1 MDTTRNLS
9 FDIAKG
15 IIIILMVLGHS
26 GCPDYLNTVCYLF
39 RMPCFFLI
47 SGCLLNEKHFDNKT
61 RFVKRKLK
69 GLYKP
74 FVKWSLIFLLLHNV
88 LFYLHFYNNIYGFDD
103 YKFKIFHI
111 LTMTGTEQ
119 LLGGFWFLKELLY
132 ASIIGFFVIYS
143 LKRLKEKKYYP
154 ILLGGVSVGFIF
166 LAYFASIA
174 PFKIPTIG
182 SRTLMACSYYTMGYL
197 IRVTA
202 LKIPKMMLIP
212 FCLILA
218 PIPLFFQG
226 SMDVVGTDIFIYY
239 LSSLVGCGIVLCV
252 SDILS
257 KYKRV
262 THRLSRIG
270 QSTLY
275 ILIFHF
281 TSLKLVSLIVIYI
294 KGLPID
300 QLSSFPIIP
309 SAGKFTWIAYG
320 LVGVLIPY
328 LIWESKKKVESM
340 LQVKRD

>member
-1 MDTTRNLS
+1 
-9 FDIAKG
+9 
-15 IIIILMVLGHS
+15 MVLGHS
-26 GCPDYLNTVCYLF
+26 GCPNYLNTICYLF

-61 RFVKRKLK
+61 RFVKRKMK

-74 FVKWSLIFLLLHNV
+74 FIKWSFIFLLLHNV
-88 LFYLHFYNNIYGFDD
+88 FFHLHFYDKLYSFVD
-103 YKFKIFHI
+103 FKLKTFQI

-143 LKRLKEKKYYP
+143 IKQQKGKKYYP
-154 ILLGGVSVGFIF
+154 VLIGCVSVGFII
-166 LAYFASIA
+166 LAYFSSIV
-174 PFKIPTIG
+174 PYKIPTIG
-182 SRTLMACSYYTMGYL
+182 SKTLMACSYYTLGYL
-197 IRVTA
+197 IRVIA
-202 LKIPKMMLIP
+202 LKIPNIWLIP
-212 FCLILA
+212 FCLILT

-226 SMDVVGTDIFIYY
+226 SMDVVGKDIFIYY
-239 LSSLVGCGIVLCV
+239 LSSLIGCGIVLCV

-257 KYKRV
+257 KYKKV

-281 TSLKLVSLIVIYI
+281 SSLKLISLIIICV
-294 KGLPID
+294 KGLPIN

-309 SAGKFTWIAYG
+309 SVGTFTWIAYG

-328 LIWESKKKVESM
+328 LIWETKNKFESI
-340 LQVKRD
+340 LLKRREK